1 MSAMPDNIVQF
12 AVPKKPRIYV
22 KEPMPDQRKISV
34 MPIKALTDPA
44 LTDGSIRTLGVL
56 CSYCNRAGITW
67 VSQARLAKDLSIS
80 RQAITNQLMRLRA
93 AGYVEILK
101 KGFRGE
107 RCNTLRVIYDTSVD
121 AETAMAVTSSIED
134 TRPPLVIKEQRDQ
147 AEKADREGLERV
159 QKAISKALKQPAR
172 KAPIVVKKTD
182 TITVRSIKSAMK
194 KAQSN
199 SSQPVDNPPHIGH
212 PAVSNGS
219 VPNSPKEGLHRQPIG
234 HSGVS
239 LNAENTRS
247 QTTSNHPFKE
257 TLLTSLNSS
266 NLLTSNLTSVLGHQ
280 EIESLIADGMTADEV
295 ESSLAILLPLYAAE
309 GIEPTASVLMVGIK
323 QLKADAR

>member
-1 MSAMPDNIVQF
+1 MSAVPNNIVPF
-12 AVPKKPRIYV
+12 SLPAKKPRIYL
-22 KEPMPDQRKISV
+22 KEAMPDQRKISV

-80 RQAITNQLMRLRA
+80 RQAITNQIMRLRA

-107 RCNTLRVIYDTSVD
+107 RCNTLRVIYDSSVD
-121 AETAMAVTSSIED
+121 AATAMAVTSSIED
-134 TRPPLVIKEQRDQ
+134 TRPPLVIKEQQDEADR
-147 AEKADREGLERV
+147 ADREGQQRV
-159 QKAISKALKQPAR
+159 AQAISKALKQPAR
-172 KAPIVVKKTD
+172 KVPIVVKSTD
-182 TITVRSIKSAMK
+182 TLTVRSIKNAIK
-194 KAQSN
+194 KAHPN
-199 SSQPVDNPPHIGH
+199 SPQPVDNSSHIGH
-212 PAVSNGS
+212 PPVSNETA
-219 VPNSPKEGLHRQPIG
+219 KRQLHRQPIG

-239 LNAENTRS
+239 LNAGNTRS
-247 QTTSNHPFKE
+247 QTASNQTFKE
-257 TLLTSLNSS
+257 TLLTRMNSS

-280 EIESLIADGMTADEV
+280 EIEELAADGIEPSQVAE
-295 ESSLAILLPLYAAE
+295 SLAVLLPLYQAE
-309 GIEPTASVLMVGIK
+309 GIEPTSSVLMVGIR

>member
-1 MSAMPDNIVQF
+1 MSAVPDNIVQF
-12 AVPKKPRIYV
+12 KLPAKKPRIYL
-22 KEPMPDQRKISV
+22 KEAMPDQRKISV

-67 VSQARLAKDLSIS
+67 VSQARLAKDLNIS
-80 RQAITNQLMRLRA
+80 RQAITNQIMRLRA

-107 RCNTLRVIYDTSVD
+107 RCNTLRVIYDSTVD

-134 TRPPLVIKEQRDQ
+134 TRPPLIIKEQRDQ
-147 AEKADREGLERV
+147 ADKADLEGQQRV
-159 QKAISKALKQPAR
+159 AQAISKALRQPAKR
-172 KAPIVVKKTD
+172 SPIVVKSTD
-182 TITVRSIKSAMK
+182 TMTVKSIKNAIK
-194 KAQSN
+194 KAKPA
-199 SSQPVDNPPHIGH
+199 SSQPVDNSLHIGH
-212 PAVSNGS
+212 PAVSNE
-219 VPNSPKEGLHRQPIG
+219 VQKEQLHRQPIG

-247 QTTSNHPFKE
+247 QGTSRQVVKE
-257 TLLTSLNSS
+257 SLLTRMNSS

-280 EIESLIADGMTADEV
+280 EIAELIADGIGAKDIEA
-295 ESSLAILLPLYAAE
+295 SLAVLLPLYRAE
-309 GIEPTASVLMVGIK
+309 GIEPTASVLMVGIR

>member
-1 MSAMPDNIVQF
+1 MPDNIVQF
-12 AVPKKPRIYV
+12 KLPAKKPRIYL
-22 KEPMPDQRKISV
+22 KEAMPDQRKISV

-67 VSQARLAKDLSIS
+67 VSQARLAKDLNIS
-80 RQAITNQLMRLRA
+80 RQAITNQIMRLRA

-107 RCNTLRVIYDTSVD
+107 RCNTLRVIYDSSVD

-147 AEKADREGLERV
+147 AEKVDREGLERV
-159 QKAISKALKQPAR
+159 QEAVSKALNKPAKR
-172 KAPIVVKKTD
+172 SPIVIKKTD

-194 KAQSN
+194 KAQSD
-199 SSQPVDNPPHIGH
+199 SSQPVDNLSHIGH
-212 PAVSNGS
+212 SAVSNEP
-219 VPNSPKEGLHRQPIG
+219 VKRQLHRQPIG

-257 TLLTSLNSS
+257 TLLTRMNSS

-280 EIESLIADGMTADEV
+280 EIAELIADGVGAKDIEA
-295 ESSLAILLPLYAAE
+295 SLAVLLPLYRAE
-309 GIEPTASVLMVGIK
+309 GIEPTASVLMVGIR